1 MLGAR
6 HRALPGRQ
14 ATKSLSGI
22 GAESTIRAHRSRPGR
37 AGPNSRRK
45 HPDESVDLFHKCDG
59 FTRAREVQ
67 AMGMYPYFIPLAG
80 SEGTECEIDGRRL
93 IMVGSNN
100 YLGLTHHHK
109 VLEAA
114 QQALL
119 RYGTSCSGSRF
130 LNGTLELHE
139 ELERR
144 LARFMGKE
152 AALCF
157 STGFQTN
164 LGAISSICGK
174 DDVVLC
180 DRENHA
186 SIIDG
191 CRLSFADVRKFKH
204 NDMAELELQLQR
216 ATEQQKGVL
225 VVVDGLYSM
234 MGDLADLP
242 NIAALARRYG
252 ARLMVDEAHSIGVL
266 GARGRGAA
274 EHFGLSDEAD
284 LVMGTFSKSF
294 ASLGGFVAG
303 PQRVIHYM
311 KHHARAL
318 IFSAAIAPAS
328 AAAALAALDVIE
340 TEPQLRRRVLAIAH
354 RVRLGLRQQGFR
366 VGGTP
371 DSPIVPVVIGDQE
384 RMLRMWRALFD
395 CGLFTNA
402 VTQPAVPAG
411 LDLIR
416 TSYIASHSDEQIGL
430 VLARFCEAGRR
441 AGVVHGTRPGTV
453 EAAGGI

>member
-1 MLGAR
+1 M
-6 HRALPGRQ
+6 
-14 ATKSLSGI
+14 
-22 GAESTIRAHRSRPGR
+22 
-37 AGPNSRRK
+37 
-45 HPDESVDLFHKCDG
+45 DLFQKCDG
-59 FTRAREVQ
+59 FTRARELQ
-67 AMGMYPYFIPLAG
+67 ALGIYPYFIPLAG
-80 SEGTECEIDGRRL
+80 SEGTEVEIEGRRL

-114 QQALL
+114 QEALL
-119 RYGTSCSGSRF
+119 RFGTSCSGSRF

-164 LGAISSICGK
+164 LGVISSICGK
-174 DDVVLC
+174 DDVILC

-191 CRLSFADVRKFKH
+191 CRLSFADVRKFRH
-204 NDMAELELQLQR
+204 NDMTDLEAQLSR
-216 ATEQQKGVL
+216 AANQGKGIL
-225 VVVDGLYSM
+225 IVVDGLYSM

-242 NIAALARRYG
+242 NIARLARQYG

-266 GARGRGAA
+266 GKTGRGAT
-274 EHFGLSDEAD
+274 EHFGLDDEAD

-294 ASLGGFVAG
+294 ASLGGFIAG
-303 PQRVIHYM
+303 PEQVIHYM
-311 KHHARAL
+311 RHHARSL
-318 IFSAAIAPAS
+318 IFSASITPAS
-328 AAAALAALDVIE
+328 AAAALASLDIIE
-340 TEPQLRRRVLAIAH
+340 TQPEMRRRVLEIAH
-354 RVRLGLRQQGFR
+354 RVRVALRRLGFR

-371 DSPIVPVVIGDQE
+371 DSPIVPVVIGGQE
-384 RMLRMWRALFD
+384 RMLRMWRTLFD

-402 VTQPAVPAG
+402 VTQPAVPPG

-416 TSYIASHSDEQIGL
+416 TSYMASHTEEQIGL
-430 VLARFCEAGRR
+430 VIERFSEAGRR
-441 AGVVHGTRPGTV
+441 VGMLQKQGTV
-453 EAAGGI
+453 ESRL